1 MKTKE
6 LHQIKLMLE
15 EEQAEIVAQLA
26 NEQELDAANPDR
38 SDLAQ
43 AYDIRQRREALRQ
56 QNEEKLEKIDAA
68 LQRFEEGVYGI
79 CLECGRP
86 IPMPRL
92 EALPF
97 TRYCIACK
105 QKQDKKHGNYIP
117 SH

>member
-1 MKTKE
+1 METKD
-6 LHQIKLMLE
+6 LNQIKRMLE
-15 EEQAEIVAQLA
+15 EERTEIAVQLA
-26 NEQELDAANPDR
+26 NEQELDAENPDR

-68 LQRFEEGVYGI
+68 LRRFEEGVYGI
-79 CLECGRP
+79 CLECRQP

-97 TRYCIACK
+97 TRYCIDCK
-105 QKQDKKHGNYIP
+105 QKQAKKHGNYIP
-117 SH
+117 SR

>member
-1 MKTKE
+1 MKNKE
-6 LHQIKLMLE
+6 LNQIKQMLE
-15 EEQAEIVAQLA
+15 EERAEIVAQLA
-26 NEQELDAANPDR
+26 NEQELDAENPDR

-43 AYDIRQRREALRQ
+43 AYDIRQRRDALRQ

-68 LQRFEEGVYGI
+68 LQRYDEGVYGI
-79 CLECGRP
+79 CIECEQP

-92 EALPF
+92 EVLPF
-97 TRYCIACK
+97 ARYCIACK